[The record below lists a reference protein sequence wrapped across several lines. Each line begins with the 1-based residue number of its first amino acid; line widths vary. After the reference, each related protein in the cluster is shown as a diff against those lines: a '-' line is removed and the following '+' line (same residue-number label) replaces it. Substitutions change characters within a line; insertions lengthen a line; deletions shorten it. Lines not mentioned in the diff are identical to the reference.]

1 MINIDTTSGDCA
13 LDELTDGDCMPL
25 VAPVAIVGGG
35 HVGLSFALLLSHYG
49 IACILIEKNSYP
61 SAPPSADKARNQHY
75 LDVRNTALSRKTVQ
89 IYQKIGL
96 WDRLQSHAC
105 RIDTVR
111 IFEKNS
117 FGHATLRKHEEK
129 VESFGQVIENAHL
142 GHTLLSA
149 IKADDNI
156 HLMDGVALVDI
167 AEEDGCVYITLD
179 NGQKIQSRLLV
190 ACDGQHSKARQLLGI
205 TDSTYDYHQTGIV
218 AVVTTELPHE
228 HSAIECFSSY
238 GPLALLP
245 LTDDD
250 GTGNEP
256 QQKGHRRSVVWIC
269 PKGQEKQYLE
279 NDDYFLQAL
288 NETFAGVS
296 GRITQTGRRGAYPL
310 MKMLAHKQTV
320 GRCVIMGNAAH
331 TLHPVAGQGF
341 NLCMRD
347 ALYLAQLLSE
357 NHKAGKDLAD
367 KQTLSH
373 YEKAR
378 LTDQKRVILF
388 CDLVIG
394 SFTHPNFVLKIA
406 RNLGLI
412 IFDKLPGIKPLVA
425 RFAMGLNSTK
435 KLDEQQRD

>member
-1 MINIDTTSGDCA
+1 MTNCDVVAKETARHADVKTDCRVA
-13 LDELTDGDCMPL
+13 T
-25 VAPVAIVGGG
+25 APVVIVGGG
-35 HVGLSFALLLSHYG
+35 HVGLSFALMLSHYG
-49 IACILIEKNSYP
+49 IACILIEKNTYP
-61 SAPPSADKARNQHY
+61 AVPPSADKARNEQY

-96 WDRLQSHAC
+96 WDDLQSHAC
-105 RIDTVR
+105 RIDLVH

-117 FGHATLRKHEEK
+117 FGRASLRKHEEK

-156 HLMDGVALVDI
+156 CLIEGVSLMSI
-167 AEEDGCVYITLD
+167 AEDDSGVRVILSDGRL
-179 NGQKIQSRLLV
+179 IQGDLLV
-190 ACDGQHSKARQLLGI
+190 ACDGQHSKVRQLLDIG
-205 TDSTYDYHQTGIV
+205 DSTYDYHQTGIV

-228 HSAIECFSSY
+228 HSAIECFSRY

-250 GTGNEP
+250 GTGNESY
-256 QQKGHRRSVVWIC
+256 QQGHRRSVVWIC
-269 PKGQEKQYLE
+269 PKGEEKQYID

-288 NETFAGVS
+288 NETFAEVS

-347 ALYLAQLLSE
+347 ALYLAQLLSK
-357 NHKAGKDLAD
+357 NSQAGKDLAD
-367 KQTLSH
+367 QKTLQH
-373 YEKAR
+373 YEQSR
-378 LTDQKRVILF
+378 LVDQKRVILF
-388 CDLVIG
+388 CDVVIG
-394 SFTHPNFVLKIA
+394 SFTHHNILLKIA
-406 RNLGLI
+406 RNIGLI
-412 IFDKLPGIKPLVA
+412 LFDKLPGVKPLVA

-435 KLDEQQRD
+435 DLV